1 MLKRVDKKRRHS
13 GLDPESSG
21 ALLALHFLRSDS
33 GFRRNDGC
41 YTLISP

>member
-1 MLKRVDKKRRHS
+1 MLKRVDKELRHS

-21 ALLALHFLRSDS
+21 ALLDS

-41 YTLISP
+41 YTLISA